1 MMTEQATAVLLG
13 NRYRLVRQVGKGGMA
28 YVYKAYD
35 QMLERPVAVKLL
47 KQDFSRDSGFRERF
61 KQEAK
66 SAANLSHPNIVTVHD
81 FGIDPAGV
89 YIVMEY
95 ISGPDLRKRSLPLP
109 GWARLDDSGLCRSGI
124 RTSGGHHSL

>member
-1 MMTEQATAVLLG
+1 
-13 NRYRLVRQVGKGGMA
+13 MA

-47 KQDFSRDSGFRERF
+47 KQDFSSDPGFRERF
-61 KQEAK
+61 KQEAR

-95 ISGPDLRKRSLPLP
+95 IAGTDLKTKIEEKGRFLSMKASL
-109 GWARLDDSGLCRSGI
+109 
-124 RTSGGHHSL
+124 